1 MTHGPSVASRLVR
14 DRRDHTEERVS
25 TCACL
30 QEGWA
35 HGSQA
40 GRTNPA
46 SPSKSLLWTTVLAT
60 QNWELES
67 GRNLEKGIKDHF
79 SLL

>member
-30 QEGWA
+30 CM
-35 HGSQA
+35 SA
-40 GRTNPA
+40 GGLGPR
-46 SPSKSLLWTTVLAT
+46 V
-60 QNWELES
+60 S
-67 GRNLEKGIKDHF
+67 GREKVGSEGTTKKWPKNK
-79 SLL
+79 

>member
-40 GRTNPA
+40 GSRSGQKAPPRNGLKTNN
-46 SPSKSLLWTTVLAT
+46 
-60 QNWELES
+60 Q
-67 GRNLEKGIKDHF
+67 GDQ
-79 SLL
+79 